1 MQSSDIIFKEHKKLL
16 YERDHYSNKSRSL
29 YDKINEMEIEIMRR
43 LKADHEYIKLVND
56 HIKYINKYNKVCDKI
71 ENLIFNN
78 KEAFNI
84 RFDILFNDQ

>member
-16 YERDHYSNKSRSL
+16 NERDYYSNKFRSL

-43 LKADHEYIKLVND
+43 LKADHEYIKLVNY

-71 ENLIFNN
+71 EDLIFNN

-84 RFDILFNDQ
+84 RFDMLFNDQ